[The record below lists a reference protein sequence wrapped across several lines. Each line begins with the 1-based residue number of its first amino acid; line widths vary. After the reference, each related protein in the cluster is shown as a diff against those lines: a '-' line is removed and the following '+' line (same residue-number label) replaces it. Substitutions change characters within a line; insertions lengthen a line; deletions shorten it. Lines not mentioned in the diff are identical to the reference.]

1 VWIRA
6 GNDQAYAQVLAFSLY
21 QWTQDRDTVLLAIKG
36 EGFSDLN
43 AWKQHG
49 FYVSVD
55 GNAFMT
61 PREAVDPNLAEAVHQ
76 FAWRTITTLD
86 FVLTDGNLE
95 RYIEI
100 ARSIRSKLAEAD
112 HQTIEEVGQHSVE
125 ILFGDASTFVNA
137 REPIN

>member
-76 FAWRTITTLD
+76 FLANDNYAGFCAHGWQPRTVHRDRALHTI
-86 FVLTDGNLE
+86 
-95 RYIEI
+95 
-100 ARSIRSKLAEAD
+100 
-112 HQTIEEVGQHSVE
+112 QTC
-125 ILFGDASTFVNA
+125 
-137 REPIN
+137 